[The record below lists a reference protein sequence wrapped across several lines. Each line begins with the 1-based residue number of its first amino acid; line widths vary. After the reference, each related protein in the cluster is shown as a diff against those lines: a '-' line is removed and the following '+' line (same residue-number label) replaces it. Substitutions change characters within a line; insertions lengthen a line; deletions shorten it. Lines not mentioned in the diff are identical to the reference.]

1 MGAPISLEMLD
12 PPVLDQTDFGPDMDR
27 WMTNVVDI
35 INASFTTIS
44 NAFQNLIGVGQTNV
58 GGSGAG
64 PITVTVTGLQSSNY
78 VNVTL
83 ISSSNSV
90 SISSVVAGAGSF
102 DITFSAD
109 PGASAIIAYQAFTVQ
124 PQ

>member
-1 MGAPISLEMLD
+1 MAQINFEPLD
-12 PPVLDQTDFGPDMDR
+12 PPIIEQTQFGDDMNR
-27 WMTNVVDI
+27 WITNIVDI
-35 INASFTTIS
+35 INANFTTVS
-44 NAFQNLIGVGQTNV
+44 NALASLIAVGQIDV

-64 PITVTVTGLQSSNY
+64 PITVTVAGLNSSNF

-90 SISSVVAGAGSF
+90 SVALVTAITNGF
-102 DITFSAD
+102 NITFSAD
-109 PGASAIIAYQAFTVQ
+109 PGASAVIAYQAFTSQ